1 MRPLQRDE
9 LIAAFPCA
17 DGEKL
22 TLPALDGISWGNLD
36 FFGWCDRSGDK
47 AYFAFDDEG
56 VVSGLELDRMAIRAS
71 KARSFMCSLCRT
83 THGMRGIANF
93 TYRSRRGPGYH
104 TWTDMFCG
112 NLQCSLYVRGLLVPD
127 GAQFHE
133 TISVERKVERL
144 QTGIDRFLATV
155 TAFDA
160 RRKAG
165 LRLV

>member
-1 MRPLQRDE
+1 
-9 LIAAFPCA
+9 
-17 DGEKL
+17 
-22 TLPALDGISWGNLD
+22 
-36 FFGWCDRSGDK
+36 
-47 AYFAFDDEG
+47 
-56 VVSGLELDRMAIRAS
+56 
-71 KARSFMCSLCRT
+71 
-83 THGMRGIANF
+83 
-93 TYRSRRGPGYH
+93 
-104 TWTDMFCG
+104 MFCG